1 MTTPI
6 TLAAEGY
13 TDLAII
19 LRDAFLQASEGK
31 GAERHA
37 NSKPFHEQPMQ
48 SISDLFDSDKGMAF
62 QIVKK
67 LREGLDM
74 PEYER
79 LERELLG
86 VIVYTAG
93 AILWHKRR
101 RVALGLTPHKPFD
114 WEDTEP
120 DPEPPSMTNEQAAQ
134 ALRDIA
140 ESEDVRMDNIA
151 RNGNGGEHY
160 DAGGHPKP
168 TCPGCG
174 REEGKKCRRGC
185 PTLTPQPEVAEDP
198 FAGAPEW
205 AKYKAQD
212 EDGDLFWYSHEPKQ
226 GGTMWEKTDDCE
238 FCERES
244 LGDFSVS
251 NWRETLIERPTK

>member
-1 MTTPI
+1 MSEPI
-6 TLAAEGY
+6 TLTADGY
-13 TDLAII
+13 DELAII

-48 SISDLFDSDKGMAF
+48 TVSDLFDSDKGMAF

-101 RVALGLTPHKPFD
+101 HVA
-114 WEDTEP
+114 
-120 DPEPPSMTNEQAAQ
+120 AV
-134 ALRDIA
+134 RD
-140 ESEDVRMDNIA
+140 
-151 RNGNGGEHY
+151 
-160 DAGGHPKP
+160 
-168 TCPGCG
+168 
-174 REEGKKCRRGC
+174 
-185 PTLTPQPEVAEDP
+185 
-198 FAGAPEW
+198 
-205 AKYKAQD
+205 
-212 EDGDLFWYSHEPKQ
+212 
-226 GGTMWEKTDDCE
+226 
-238 FCERES
+238 
-244 LGDFSVS
+244 
-251 NWRETLIERPTK
+251 TLIERPTK

>member
-6 TLAAEGY
+6 TLSAEGY
-13 TDLAII
+13 DELAII

-48 SISDLFDSDKGMAF
+48 TVSDLFDSDKGMAF

-74 PEYER
+74 SEYER

-101 RVALGLTPHKPFD
+101 HL
-114 WEDTEP
+114 
-120 DPEPPSMTNEQAAQ
+120 AAV
-134 ALRDIA
+134 RD
-140 ESEDVRMDNIA
+140 
-151 RNGNGGEHY
+151 
-160 DAGGHPKP
+160 
-168 TCPGCG
+168 
-174 REEGKKCRRGC
+174 
-185 PTLTPQPEVAEDP
+185 
-198 FAGAPEW
+198 
-205 AKYKAQD
+205 
-212 EDGDLFWYSHEPKQ
+212 
-226 GGTMWEKTDDCE
+226 
-238 FCERES
+238 
-244 LGDFSVS
+244 
-251 NWRETLIERPTK
+251 TLIERP

>member
-48 SISDLFDSDKGMAF
+48 TISDLFDSDKGMAF

-101 RVALGLTPHKPFD
+101 SGTTTMETELSRMCSAAAENARNALTNASEAFKAIA
-114 WEDTEP
+114 EASEEP
-120 DPEPPSMTNEQAAQ
+120 DMSDPANWLPGDK
-134 ALRDIA
+134 LRCIRCSTPA
-140 ESEDVRMDNIA
+140 YSAGSLYSFLHLSNHGSARTVDNYGQD
-151 RNGNGGEHY
+151 NGLPY
-160 DAGGHPKP
+160 S
-168 TCPGCG
+168 C
-174 REEGKKCRRGC
+174 
-185 PTLTPQPEVAEDP
+185 
-198 FAGAPEW
+198 FAWHSRP
-205 AKYKAQD
+205 AK
-212 EDGDLFWYSHEPKQ
+212 
-226 GGTMWEKTDDCE
+226 
-238 FCERES
+238 
-244 LGDFSVS
+244 
-251 NWRETLIERPTK
+251 

>member
-1 MTTPI
+1 MTAPI

-13 TDLAII
+13 DELAII

-37 NSKPFHEQPMQ
+37 NSKPFHAQPMQ

-67 LREGLDM
+67 LREGLGM

-101 RVALGLTPHKPFD
+101 H
-114 WEDTEP
+114 
-120 DPEPPSMTNEQAAQ
+120 
-134 ALRDIA
+134 
-140 ESEDVRMDNIA
+140 
-151 RNGNGGEHY
+151 
-160 DAGGHPKP
+160 
-168 TCPGCG
+168 
-174 REEGKKCRRGC
+174 
-185 PTLTPQPEVAEDP
+185 VAEDVALVAAVEP
-198 FAGAPEW
+198 PITFKEHCAEIDAEIQDAVRVSLCVHCGRAPYKSHAPGCPHLESKAHSAPIISEEQQAPDMSDPANW
-205 AKYKAQD
+205 LPGDMVMAVNSTYNQFTKGMFYELRGHVDSVQDSVRVAK
-212 EDGDLFWYSHEPKQ
+212 
-226 GGTMWEKTDDCE
+226 DDTGHPNGWG
-238 FCERES
+238 FYNFVWHS
-244 LGDFSVS
+244 
-251 NWRETLIERPTK
+251 RPTK

>member
-1 MTTPI
+1 MTEPI
-6 TLAAEGY
+6 TLSAEGY
-13 TDLAII
+13 DELAII

-101 RVALGLTPHKPFD
+101 RVALGLTPRKPFD

-134 ALRDIA
+134 ALRGIA
-140 ESEDVRMDNIA
+140 ESEDVRMDNITA
-151 RNGNGGEHY
+151 TATTGR
-160 DAGGHPKP
+160 PKP

-174 REEGKKCRRGC
+174 RGEGHRHRRGC
-185 PTLTPQPEVAEDP
+185 TTRWAELAESAPKDDP

-212 EDGDLFWYSHEPKQ
+212 ADGDWYWYKNRPEQTDGIWMAEDGLHD
-226 GGTMWEKTDDCE
+226 
-238 FCERES
+238 RE
-244 LGDFSVS
+244 LRTHIINP

>member
-1 MTTPI
+1 MTEPI
-6 TLAAEGY
+6 TLAAEDY
-13 TDLAII
+13 DELAII

-101 RVALGLTPHKPFD
+101 HVA
-114 WEDTEP
+114 ENAAEV
-120 DPEPPSMTNEQAAQ
+120 QAAALVQPVDIYAQ
-134 ALRDIA
+134 AA
-140 ESEDVRMDNIA
+140 AHMVETS
-151 RNGNGGEHY
+151 
-160 DAGGHPKP
+160 
-168 TCPGCG
+168 
-174 REEGKKCRRGC
+174 
-185 PTLTPQPEVAEDP
+185 PQPRVVGMNPNLAAPFNATTAVELPDMSDP
-198 FAGAPEW
+198 ANWLP
-205 AKYKAQD
+205 
-212 EDGDLFWYSHEPKQ
+212 GD
-226 GGTMWEKTDDCE
+226 MVMAVN
-238 FCERES
+238 
-244 LGDFSVS
+244 SVS
-251 NWRETLIERPTK
+251 NQFTNGVFYELRDHVGSVHDSVRVAKDDTGHPNGWGCCNFVWHSRPAK

>member
-1 MTTPI
+1 MTEPI

-13 TDLAII
+13 DELAII

-48 SISDLFDSDKGMAF
+48 TISDLFDSDKGMAF

-101 RVALGLTPHKPFD
+101 HVAEID
-114 WEDTEP
+114 AEI
-120 DPEPPSMTNEQAAQ
+120 QAAALARPVDIYAQ
-134 ALRDIA
+134 AAAHMA
-140 ESEDVRMDNIA
+140 ETSPQPRVVGMNPNIA
-151 RNGNGGEHY
+151 APYNTTAPVELP
-160 DAGGHPKP
+160 DMS
-168 TCPGCG
+168 
-174 REEGKKCRRGC
+174 
-185 PTLTPQPEVAEDP
+185 DP
-198 FAGAPEW
+198 ANWLP
-205 AKYKAQD
+205 
-212 EDGDLFWYSHEPKQ
+212 GDLLTRARGTGTHLYTP
-226 GGTMWEKTDDCE
+226 GGTYELLSITAEHREGRPFEVQDDGGLNSSCVYRPDEVTEK
-238 FCERES
+238 FAWHS
-244 LGDFSVS
+244 
-251 NWRETLIERPTK
+251 RPTK

>member
-1 MTTPI
+1 MSGPI
-6 TLAAEGY
+6 TLTAEGY
-13 TDLAII
+13 DELAII
-19 LRDAFLQASEGK
+19 LRDAFKQASEGK

-48 SISDLFDSDKGMAF
+48 TVSDLFDSDKGMAF

-101 RVALGLTPHKPFD
+101 HVAENVSLVAAVEPPVTFKERCAEIDAEIQAAALAQPVDIYAQAAAHIDETPPQPRVVGMNPNLVALY
-114 WEDTEP
+114 DTTVAVESDAEMHEP
-120 DPEPPSMTNEQAAQ
+120 
-134 ALRDIA
+134 AL
-140 ESEDVRMDNIA
+140 
-151 RNGNGGEHY
+151 
-160 DAGGHPKP
+160 
-168 TCPGCG
+168 
-174 REEGKKCRRGC
+174 
-185 PTLTPQPEVAEDP
+185 QPVDP
-198 FAGAPEW
+198 FADAPEW

-212 EDGDLFWYSHEPKQ
+212 ADGDWYWYEKRPEQCAGLWSANNGTHKRAQRSHAIAPA
-226 GGTMWEKTDDCE
+226 
-238 FCERES
+238 
-244 LGDFSVS
+244 
-251 NWRETLIERPTK
+251 WRDTLIERPTK

>member
-6 TLAAEGY
+6 TLSAEGY
-13 TDLAII
+13 DELAII
-19 LRDAFLQASEGK
+19 LRDAFVQASEGK

-48 SISDLFDSDKGMAF
+48 TVSDLFDSDKGMAF

-101 RVALGLTPHKPFD
+101 HVAEIDAEVQAAALVQPVDIYAQAAAYMVETSPQPRVVGMNPNLAAPFNATTAVELPDMSDPANWMPGDMVMAVNSTSNQFTKGMFYELRDRVDSVQDSVRVAKD
-114 WEDTEP
+114 DT
-120 DPEPPSMTNEQAAQ
+120 
-134 ALRDIA
+134 
-140 ESEDVRMDNIA
+140 
-151 RNGNGGEHY
+151 
-160 DAGGHPKP
+160 GHPN
-168 TCPGCG
+168 GWG
-174 REEGKKCRRGC
+174 FYNF
-185 PTLTPQPEVAEDP
+185 V
-198 FAGAPEW
+198 W
-205 AKYKAQD
+205 H
-212 EDGDLFWYSHEPKQ
+212 S
-226 GGTMWEKTDDCE
+226 
-238 FCERES
+238 
-244 LGDFSVS
+244 
-251 NWRETLIERPTK
+251 RPTK

>member
-1 MTTPI
+1 MTAPI
-6 TLAAEGY
+6 TLSAEGY

-48 SISDLFDSDKGMAF
+48 TISDLFDSDKGMAF

-101 RVALGLTPHKPFD
+101 HVAKNAALVDAVELPYMSDPANWLPGDMVMAVNSSSNQFTEGMFYELRDHVDSVQDSVRVAKD
-114 WEDTEP
+114 DT
-120 DPEPPSMTNEQAAQ
+120 
-134 ALRDIA
+134 
-140 ESEDVRMDNIA
+140 
-151 RNGNGGEHY
+151 
-160 DAGGHPKP
+160 GHPN
-168 TCPGCG
+168 GWG
-174 REEGKKCRRGC
+174 
-185 PTLTPQPEVAEDP
+185 VYN
-198 FAGAPEW
+198 FVW
-205 AKYKAQD
+205 H
-212 EDGDLFWYSHEPKQ
+212 S
-226 GGTMWEKTDDCE
+226 
-238 FCERES
+238 
-244 LGDFSVS
+244 
-251 NWRETLIERPTK
+251 RPTK